1 MLIAL
6 LAICFISV
14 LGNVILASKQK
25 QDPYEWILLSL
36 LIGPLS
42 LPIQY
47 FSARPSNGNP

>member
-6 LAICFISV
+6 LAVCFVSV

-42 LPIQY
+42 LAFQY
-47 FSARPSNGNP
+47 FSSRPSNDIP

>member
-6 LAICFISV
+6 LAICFVSV
-14 LGNVILASKQK
+14 LGNVVLASKLK

-36 LIGPLS
+36 LIGPIS